1 MRRLLVLSLVG
12 LMLAGCKPSAEEGH
26 EPAPI
31 RPVLVMVAKRIE
43 TDLFGPFAG
52 TVEPRYQSQL
62 GFQIGGRV
70 AARDVTVGDTVKKGQ
85 RLATLD
91 PTVTRFALTRAEAD
105 VADAKAQAE
114 NAAAT
119 EARSR
124 KLMEGGNVT
133 QAQLDSSVASRD
145 TTQARLAQAMS
156 SLQRARD
163 QMGYTELHADFDGV
177 VTQRLAEVGQV
188 LSAGQAVV
196 TVARPEV
203 REAVVDIPEDLVG
216 TMPRDGRFA
225 ISLQSA
231 PEITTVGTVREVAP
245 FADQSTRTRRIK
257 LALIDPPSAFRLGAT
272 ITVGLTRK
280 VDPYVLLPA
289 TALLEADGK
298 TSVWIAPPVDKDG
311 MTRVERR
318 DVTVAKKGAE
328 RVSLRDGVKDG
339 ERVVVAGIHSLK
351 DGQTVRIEEVTP

>member
-1 MRRLLVLSLVG
+1 MRFLLALPFCALLLS
-12 LMLAGCKPSAEEGH
+12 ACKPSEEAK

-31 RPVLVMVAKRIE
+31 RPVLVTIAKR
-43 TDLFGPFAG
+43 TDTVMFGPFAG

-70 AARDVTVGDTVKKGQ
+70 AARDVTVGDVVKKGQ

-91 PTVTRFALTRAEAD
+91 PVVTRFALTRAEAD

-119 EARSR
+119 EARQR
-124 KLMEGGNVT
+124 RLMEGGNVT
-133 QAQLDSSVASRD
+133 QAQMDSSTAGRD
-145 TTQARLAQAMS
+145 TSQARLAQAMA

-216 TMPRDGRFA
+216 TMPREGRFT

-231 PEITTVGTVREVAP
+231 PEITAMAKVREIAP
-245 FADQSTRTRRIK
+245 FADQGTRTRRIK
-257 LALIDPPSAFRLGAT
+257 LTLIDPPTAFRLGAT
-272 ITVGLTRK
+272 ITVGLKRSTEPRF
-280 VDPYVLLPA
+280 VLPP
-289 TALLEADGK
+289 TALLEADGRA
-298 TSVWIAPPVDKDG
+298 SVWIVPEAAKDAPAH
-311 MTRVERR
+311 VERR
-318 DVTVAKKGAE
+318 DVTVGERDAE
-328 RVSLRDGVKDG
+328 RVSLSGGVNDG
-339 ERVVVAGIHSLK
+339 ERVVVAGVHSLG
-351 DGQTVRIEEVTP
+351 DGQTVRVGEPIP

>member
-1 MRRLLVLSLVG
+1 MRRLVTLSLAA
-12 LMLAGCKPSAEEGH
+12 LWLAACTPSAEEGH
-26 EPAPI
+26 VPAPI
-31 RPVLVMVAKRIE
+31 RPVLVTVAKRVD

-70 AARDVTVGDTVKKGQ
+70 AARDVTVGDIVKKGQ
-85 RLATLD
+85 RLAALD
-91 PTVTRFALTRAEAD
+91 PTVNRFALTRAEAD

-133 QAQLDSSVASRD
+133 QAQLDSAVANRD
-145 TTQARLAQAMS
+145 TTQARLAQAQS

-163 QMGYTELHADFDGV
+163 QMGYTELNADFDGV

-196 TVARPEV
+196 AVARPEV
-203 REAVVDIPEDLVG
+203 REAVVDIPEDFVG
-216 TMPRDGRFA
+216 TMPREGRFT

-231 PEITTVGTVREVAP
+231 PQITALGTVREIAP

-257 LALIDPPSAFRLGAT
+257 LTLIDPPSAFRLGAT
-272 ITVGLTRK
+272 ITVGLTRR
-280 VDPYVLLPA
+280 VEPYVPLPA
-289 TALLEADGK
+289 TALVEAEGK

-311 MTRVERR
+311 STRVERR
-318 DVTVAKKGAE
+318 DVTVAKKDAD
-328 RVSLRDGVKDG
+328 RVSLRDGVRDG
-339 ERVVVAGIHSLK
+339 ERVVLAGVHSLT
-351 DGQTVRIEEVTP
+351 DGQTVRIEDITP